1 MIKIARSESVSTLQQ
16 NIKAAK
22 YPNSDIHPTMLW
34 KVLCLDQVGDIYADG
49 RCQVDFPVED
59 EIINTLRKSGP
70 LNPDKGFH
78 ELSPV
83 DRLSE
88 VFSDAP
94 SRKHLHILVQTREF
108 PQLQTLVV
116 APATHF
122 C

>member
-1 MIKIARSESVSTLQQ
+1 MDTL
-16 NIKAAK
+16 
-22 YPNSDIHPTMLW
+22 PMLW
-34 KVLCLDQVGDIYADG
+34 KVLSLDQVGDIDAD
-49 RCQVDFPVED
+49 RRWQVDFP
-59 EIINTLRKSGP
+59 INNEVINMLRNSGP
-70 LNPDKGFH
+70 LDPDKGFH

-94 SRKHLHILVQTREF
+94 SRKHLHILMQTREF